1 MGDSEKVVVR
11 FLPFRNFQA
20 NGEGWFAQE
29 VTEVHTQL
37 RFQWCGCGTLQ
48 RAVSF
53 LRGQEEP

>member
-1 MGDSEKVVVR
+1 M

-37 RFQWCGCGTLQ
+37 RLSVVWLWHLQ

-53 LRGQEEP
+53 FEDKRNLEGWGGV